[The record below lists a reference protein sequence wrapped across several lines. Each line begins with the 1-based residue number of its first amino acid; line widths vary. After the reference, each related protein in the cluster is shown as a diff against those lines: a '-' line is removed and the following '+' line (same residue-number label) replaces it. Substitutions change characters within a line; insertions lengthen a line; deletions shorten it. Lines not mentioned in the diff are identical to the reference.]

1 MSTMFRSK
9 ADRIID
15 RAHSRIAGA
24 EVLVAHSFT
33 PEAKQQA
40 LDELFAAQGFLRRAV
55 AAKRAWYAVEHDDYD
70 EYPSV
75 PEDEPSNQ
83 GG

>member
-1 MSTMFRSK
+1 MDMANFRSK

-15 RAHSRIAGA
+15 SAHNRIAGA
-24 EVLVAHSFT
+24 EMVVEHSFT

-40 LDELFAAQGFLRRAV
+40 LDELFAAQRFLRRAV
-55 AAKRAWYAVEHDDYD
+55 ETKRAWYAVEHDDYD

-75 PEDEPSNQ
+75 LEND
-83 GG
+83 